1 MSTQST
7 EGSDDRYARNR
18 TPTTQL
24 LTHLVEL
31 SSAALCL
38 YSALGVFRDKDD
50 PPKAHEWFRAP
61 RLHHRVRRF
70 AGLSKEEIDQGL
82 EELMK
87 AELVQVRF

>member
-1 MSTQST
+1 MPGI
-7 EGSDDRYARNR
+7 EPHN
-18 TPTTQL
+18 TTVNP
-24 LTHLVEL
+24 LVEL

-38 YSALGVFRDKDD
+38 YSALGVFRDKDV

-87 AELVQVRF
+87 AELVQVRSEGKRRWYRLN